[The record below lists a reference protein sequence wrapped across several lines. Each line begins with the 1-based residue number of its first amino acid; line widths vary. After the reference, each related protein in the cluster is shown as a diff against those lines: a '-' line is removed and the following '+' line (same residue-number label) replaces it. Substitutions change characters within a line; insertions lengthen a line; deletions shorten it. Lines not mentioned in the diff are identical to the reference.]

1 MPSLL
6 TLLDD
11 IVSTLDDV
19 SAMTKVALRKTSAL
33 MTDDLAVNS
42 GVIHGVT
49 PDKELPMV
57 WRIFVGSLLNK
68 VVCIVGVLVLL
79 AVYPPVL
86 TVILFIGGL
95 YLAYE
100 GAHKVHEKLFHKD
113 KGKKDSQ
120 KLTEKQKVRGA
131 IKTDFVLSIEII
143 VIANSAITSG
153 GFTEKILTLSLV
165 GILASIIIY
174 GLVALIVKI
183 DDLGLYLIKKEAKKV
198 GLFLVRS
205 MPYIMQALGIIGTI
219 AMFLVGGGIIS
230 HIFHLPI
237 YVFEMLQNLVIGT
250 VVGFAALVLLG
261 VLKPLI
267 SKKKAKAETEVEAET
282 N

>member
-131 IKTDFVLSIEII
+131 EENQIT
-143 VIANSAITSG
+143 VI
-153 GFTEKILTLSLV
+153 LV
-165 GILASIIIY
+165 THDLN
-174 GLVALIVKI
+174 VAKH
-183 DDLGLYLIKKEAKKV
+183 AK
-198 GLFLVRS
+198 R
-205 MPYIMQALGIIGTI
+205 I
-219 AMFLVGGGIIS
+219 
-230 HIFHLPI
+230 
-237 YVFEMLQNLVIGT
+237 
-250 VVGFAALVLLG
+250 LVLRDG
-261 VLKPLI
+261 LI
-267 SKKKAKAETEVEAET
+267 QTDTRSFDEAFQSLHAAEAD
-282 N
+282 